1 MRECGCFSTTTL
13 AQPRRPCRPRHPYAV
28 PRTLFQ
34 CVCTRRRNCIGQ
46 LSPFWEYAPS
56 ASRFKPDRS
65 LQSKV
70 THYPEGC
77 STKRSFERCVYA
89 ASASYWTTS
98 SLTFAIP
105 RPTIPSVSAAE
116 YETSTSRPG
125 TNGPRSLTRT
135 VTDRPV
141 ATFVTRNR
149 VPNGNVR

>member
-1 MRECGCFSTTTL
+1 MRERGCFLPTILT
-13 AQPRRPCRPRHPYAV
+13 QPRRPYRMRDRCAV

-34 CVCTRRRNCIGQ
+34 CVCTQHRNRIGR
-46 LSPFWEYAPS
+46 LSPFSEYAPS

-70 THYPEGC
+70 NPLPGRVF
-77 STKRSFERCVYA
+77 KKAVFRSLRLGV
-89 ASASYWTTS
+89 SASYWTTS